1 MYCPNCG
8 TDVGDSNFCPKCG
21 TKVSIDGT
29 VPETSAPSS
38 AVGVKTVDKLAFSL
52 LAFLLGTFG
61 IHRFYAGRMFSGIM
75 YLLFFWTGVPSILG
89 IIEFVVAIVKD
100 GDQNGKLVVDPD
112 RYFI

>member
-29 VPETSAPSS
+29 VPVTGAPSPV
-38 AVGVKTVDKLAFSL
+38 VGGKTVDKLAFSL
-52 LAFLLGTFG
+52 LALLLGTFG
-61 IHRFYAGRMFSGIM
+61 IHRFYAGRVFSGIM
-75 YLLFFWTGVPSILG
+75 YILFCWTGIPSILG
-89 IIEFVVAIVKD
+89 IIEFIVAIVKD
-100 GDQNGKLVVDPD
+100 SDQNGRLVVDRD